1 MHVLIGKELAFSEIG
16 GICNSRDLKI
26 RQVLQFDGTRALL
39 RDGDD
44 QEWWLTQPNMLC
56 LGLVHTGPEDDVAER
71 LGAWWHKTSG
81 LPLATCRIA
90 ADQPREAQRRAIAEW
105 LMQRLIG
112 FVGVLGEE
120 SKSLLSQ
127 NRHLRR
133 SYDSLQ
139 TAFSRLEQFV
149 TVNHLQQLI
158 LEYESDRITSFWK
171 PQPSANKLIQLLPV
185 LSSRLS
191 YFELYFQTPLN
202 PGPGALHLAL
212 RLEPAGRLLQEWAV
226 GYGDILNGWNSFS
239 LAGVVGE
246 PDEVVLECT
255 WTDVTGAPALGLS
268 APHWDTPYALFEVEA
283 EPSPSIGVR
292 IWSGL
297 PGLRGP
303 HLANAAREIG
313 KSPVRI
319 AMLPPDEL
327 IGATQFKF
335 AASVERDYDS
345 VCYLEKAG
353 RLLVHPH
360 ADVPTIAMLPSPLPE
375 GISEASADVT
385 IATAETR
392 DIEYAMAVLGPE
404 VSPDALFTG
413 SGEPCVGFSGWQLVT
428 GQQRQRLVARLDR
441 PAERGMRLFLATR
454 LPPGSPE
461 AGAWG
466 TWGALEIGYRLPQ
479 RSAALRVVGVRP
491 DDDAAAIGAAAPAAR
506 SQEPGA
512 AVALKSGQ
520 ARRRRQPPLAPPR
533 ERGRD
538 GEAIP
543 KAERVQ
549 TIGLGETIVFDES
562 QDVRDL
568 LISGWHPPDQGGV
581 WGSGAE
587 SRLSFRVPPDASAG
601 LVLEVELAVA
611 AADAANPVVTEVIVN
626 DGTRSQTV
634 FTEQALQRVEIGLSD
649 LGAGDLVDVL
659 MRCSRPVCPAV
670 NGSGPDQRLLG
681 VRLARLS
688 LIAAD
693 GAAEA
698 SRARQGDAE
707 AQRIDGE

>member
-26 RQVLQFDGTRALL
+26 QQLLQFDGTRALL

-44 QEWWLTQPNMLC
+44 QEWWLTQPDMLC
-56 LGLVHTGPEDDVAER
+56 LGFVHAGSEHDVAER
-71 LGAWWHKTSG
+71 LAAWWHKASG

-90 ADQPREAQRRAIAEW
+90 ADEPQEARRRAIAEW
-105 LMQRLIG
+105 LTQRLIG
-112 FVGVLGEE
+112 FVAVLGEE
-120 SKSLLSQ
+120 GKSLLSQ
-127 NRHLRR
+127 NRQLRR

-171 PQPSANKLIQLLPV
+171 PQPSGDKLIQLLPV

-191 YFELYFQTPLN
+191 YFELYFQTPLD
-202 PGPGALHLAL
+202 PGPGAVHLAL
-212 RLEPAGRLLQEWAV
+212 RLEPAGSLLQEWAV

-239 LAGVVGE
+239 LVGIVGE
-246 PDEVVLECT
+246 PNEVVLECA
-255 WTDVTGAPALGLS
+255 WSDVAGAPALGLS
-268 APHWDTPYALFEVEA
+268 PPHWDTPYALFDTEA

-313 KSPVRI
+313 KSPARS

-327 IGATQFKF
+327 IGATQLKF
-335 AASVERDYDS
+335 AASVERDYES
-345 VCYLEKAG
+345 VRYLEKPG

-375 GISEASADVT
+375 GISEAAADVT

-404 VSPDALFTG
+404 VSPEALFTG
-413 SGEPCVGFSGWQLVT
+413 SGEPCIGFSGWQLVT

-441 PAERGMRLFLATR
+441 PAERGMRLYLATR

-466 TWGALEIGYRLPQ
+466 TWGALEIGYGLPQ

-512 AVALKSGQ
+512 TVALKPGQ
-520 ARRRRQPPLAPPR
+520 TRRRRQPPPAPPR

-538 GEAIP
+538 GGEIL

-549 TIGLGETIVFDES
+549 PIGLGETIVFDES
-562 QDVRDL
+562 RDVL
-568 LISGWHPPDQGGV
+568 GFLISGWHPPDQGGV

-587 SRLSFRVPPDASAG
+587 SRLAFRVPPDLSAG
-601 LVLEVELAVA
+601 LRMEIELAVA
-611 AADAANPVVTEVIVN
+611 AADAANPVVTEMIVN
-626 DGTRSQTV
+626 DSTRSQTV
-634 FTEQALQRVEIGLSD
+634 FTERTLQRVEIGLSN
-649 LGAGDLVDVL
+649 LGAAGVVDVV

-670 NGSGPDQRLLG
+670 DGSGLDQRLLG

-688 LIAAD
+688 LTAAD
-693 GAAEA
+693 SAAEV
-698 SRARQGDAE
+698 SRARQGDGE